1 MIRPYR
7 FLSTEHFNPNAFA
20 AAAIIEGVIGT
31 TTVSGNGAW
40 WKRTLANFATNG
52 TILGDGSNG
61 EMFIFM
67 DLMLHYCTGFS
78 KVDEKTGKTPIERT
92 REVFGFNKIPLKDFY
107 NVLTYVADNV
117 DFFKEN
123 GEKFQNWVLEMV
135 EYMKNIAAENKVESS
150 DEEVGIFD
158 TEDDELINAV
168 ITYLTLNGINIY
180 DSGKDISNREIEE
193 MYLKSDYIELTKTN
207 SEYLYLP
214 GTIKKVAPYDG
225 DGERGYR
232 IAQAYSNVMTRTLK
246 LLDSNYPI
254 YLMCGTTYN
263 NYGGT
268 NMRDLPNTIEKD
280 LKVNKTS
287 VEKLKKFITD
297 YAAIIGEFDDVNA
310 AKYFIGTFNRL
321 SLSQNDCSII
331 YRGKYF
337 TDKYIKIC
345 SILAHSSVAGEL
357 KNELKTAFNAIQN
370 TIYYKLVST
379 TKENLDERI
388 KYFTNEIF
396 RTATLS
402 TSPSGVTKVYNTIR
416 TKLVTDRMVEK
427 FVSSLLTEIMSN
439 ITYKKFLHYVQCDD
453 KKAWVA
459 SHWNSG
465 IEHSSTRTFVRADD
479 YNFISD
485 VFNVDATR
493 AALAYIETFI
503 NNN

>member
-7 FLSTEHFNPNAFA
+7 FLSTEHFNPSAFA
-20 AAAIIEGVIGT
+20 AAAIIESVTGT
-31 TTVSGNGAW
+31 TTSGGNGAW
-40 WKRTLANFATNG
+40 WKRTLAKFATNG

-61 EMFIFM
+61 EIFIFM

-78 KVDEKTGKTPIERT
+78 KVDEHTGKTPIERT

-107 NVLTYVADNV
+107 NVLTYVADNA
-117 DFFKEN
+117 DFFKED
-123 GEKFQNWVLEMV
+123 GEKFQNWILEMV
-135 EYMKNIAAENKVESS
+135 EYMKNIAAENKIESS

-180 DSGKDISNREIEE
+180 DSGKDISKREIEE

-232 IAQAYSNVMTRTLK
+232 ISPSYSNVMTRTLK
-246 LLDSNYPI
+246 LLDSNYSI

-268 NMRDLPNTIEKD
+268 AMRDLPSTIEKD
-280 LKVNKTS
+280 LRVNKTS

-310 AKYFIGTFNRL
+310 AKYFIGTLNRL
-321 SLSQNDCSII
+321 SLSQNDCQIMN
-331 YRGKYF
+331 RGKYF

-345 SILAHSSVAGEL
+345 SMLAQSSVASEL

-370 TIYYKLVST
+370 TVYYKLIST
-379 TKENLDERI
+379 TKENLDERV

-396 RTATLS
+396 RTATLN
-402 TSPSGVTKVYNTIR
+402 TSQSGVTKAYNAIR
-416 TKLVTDRMVEK
+416 ARLVTDGAVNK
-427 FVSSLLTEIMSN
+427 FITSLLTEIMSN
-439 ITYKKFLHYVQCDD
+439 ITYKKFLHYATRDN
-453 KKAWVA
+453 KKVWVT
-459 SHWNSG
+459 SSWNTRL
-465 IEHSSTRTFVRADD
+465 EHSSTKTFIRADD

-485 VFNVDATR
+485 AFNVDATR
-493 AALAYIETFI
+493 NALMLIETFI